1 MKTMSAKD
9 AEARFDQFIDAA
21 QQEPVVV
28 TKEDHPVGVFLSI
41 DHLEDT
47 IWGERAKAAHA
58 EGYLT
63 VEESAALLNAEQP
76 RLSNRLFEQLR
87 GLWRH

>member
-9 AEARFDQFIDAA
+9 AEARFDQFINTA

-47 IWGERAKAAHA
+47 IWGEKAKAAHA

-63 VEESAALLNAEQP
+63 VEESAALLKAEQP
-76 RLSNRLFEQLR
+76 
-87 GLWRH
+87 

>member
-1 MKTMSAKD
+1 MISIFQILVLLLRPTGTADLKEKSMKTMFAKD

-28 TKEDHPVGVFLSI
+28 AKEDHPVGVFLSI

-47 IWGERAKAAHA
+47 I
-58 EGYLT
+58 
-63 VEESAALLNAEQP
+63 
-76 RLSNRLFEQLR
+76 
-87 GLWRH
+87 